1 MFIISKNEIM
11 KIVFGVLCL
20 VSAGFVIILIIL
32 PDMLIMLAMLSI
44 ALGLLSVFLTYDAKV
59 EKEKTLQEEKR
70 RKLTMMNLENESN
83 LDLLEKLKVRIEELY
98 PSKLMKKKLK
108 QPYKQKHSFTPEE
121 LKQIL
126 KGKVWIQKQHCSYY
140 YALQVAEIGHYF
152 ENTFIETIK
161 ESTKKLDDLNQQK
174 DFIQWWII
182 SRGFHLNADEIK
194 NLYVAI
200 DEAMKITKKM
210 KEMVATEIEKN
221 TKGIK

>member
-1 MFIISKNEIM
+1 MSTNEIM
-11 KIVFGVLCL
+11 RMVFGILCL
-20 VSAGFVIILIIL
+20 VAGGLVVILIIL
-32 PDMLIMLAMLSI
+32 NDLLVMVATLSI

-59 EKEKTLQEEKR
+59 EKEKTLQEGKR

-98 PSKLMKKKLK
+98 PSKLMERKLK
-108 QPYKQKHSFTPEE
+108 QSYKQKHSFTPEE
-121 LKQIL
+121 LNQIL

-140 YALQVAEIGHYF
+140 YSLQVAEIGHYF

-161 ESTKKLDDLNQQK
+161 EYTKKLDDLNQQK

-182 SRGFHLNADEIK
+182 SKGFYLNVDEIK

-200 DEAMKITKKM
+200 NEAMKITKKM

-221 TKGIK
+221 TKMIK